1 MDATNNIV
9 IITRELKGK
18 DLIYRDILRSK
29 GLTLLQH
36 KVIDLVKDEH
46 RVSKVV
52 KLILNARYD
61 YILFMSSNAV
71 KFIAEEL
78 RSRGLEPNIV
88 NNKASIVAVGP
99 STRDELLNNGIKVD
113 LMPSKYSSYGIVD
126 MFKSMECY
134 GKSILIPRS
143 NKGSSILVDGLG
155 ALGMDVHEEYIYKI
169 VPSMHEGWSS
179 ITNILTCNNCRLF
192 MIFTSSS
199 IVDTFF
205 KVLHGIGKDTTIRK
219 DNLICIAIGP
229 LTHKALLRHGLDAT
243 VADEHTIAG
252 TFKLLLY
259 ILNDNTN
266 NVM

>member
-1 MDATNNIV
+1 MNNDIV

-52 KLILNARYD
+52 ELILNSRYD

-71 KFIAEEL
+71 EFIAEGL
-78 RSRGLEPNIV
+78 RSRGLEPNVV
-88 NNKASIVAVGP
+88 NDKAYIVAVGP
-99 STRDELLNNGIKVD
+99 STRDELLNNGIRVD
-113 LMPSKYSSYGIVD
+113 LMPNKYSSYGIVE
-126 MFKSMECY
+126 MFKGMECY

-143 NKGSSILVDGLG
+143 NKGSNILVEGLG
-155 ALGMDVHEEYIYKI
+155 ALGMHVHEEYIYKI
-169 VPSMHEGWSS
+169 VPSMHEGWR
-179 ITNILTCNNCRLF
+179 NIADILKHNDYRLF
-192 MIFTSSS
+192 IIFTSSS

-205 KVLHGIGKDTTIRK
+205 KVLHSIGKDVIGE
-219 DNLICIAIGP
+219 DNLVCIAIGP
-229 LTHKALLRHGLDAT
+229 LTYQALLRHGLDAR

-252 TFKLLLY
+252 TFKLLLNL
-259 ILNDNTN
+259 LNDNTN
-266 NVM
+266 NIMQ